1 MGPICTTKKNRTHIT
16 AHEKLRKN
24 YDTCSYVFDIDNDS
38 AADMLL
44 TLFSAIELM
53 ENRALIL
60 KHEFKSYLL
69 LVTVRCLY
77 N

>member
-1 MGPICTTKKNRTHIT
+1 MLYWVRFAPLKKTVHTFT

-24 YDTCSYVFDIDNDS
+24 YDTCSHVFDIDNDS

-53 ENRALIL
+53 ENRALL
-60 KHEFKSYLL
+60 K
-69 LVTVRCLY
+69 T
-77 N
+77 